1 MPIECILNIPFT
13 FFSPLKICFMKYVG
27 QFLSDGR
34 WNWTIFR
41 FDRIVYSQNI
51 RPYKDPF

>member
-1 MPIECILNIPFT
+1 MPIEFILNIPFT
-13 FFSPLKICFMKYVG
+13 FFFPLKICFMKYVG

-41 FDRIVYSQNI
+41 FDRIVYNQNI